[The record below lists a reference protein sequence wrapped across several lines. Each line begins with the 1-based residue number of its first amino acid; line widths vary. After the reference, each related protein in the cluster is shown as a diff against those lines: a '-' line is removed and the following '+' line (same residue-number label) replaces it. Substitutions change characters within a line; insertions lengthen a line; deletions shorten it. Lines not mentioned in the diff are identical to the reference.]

1 MWHLAYLAQ
10 NVNLID
16 GGTNLYPLQT
26 EALLSG
32 ISALLSGILN
42 QSPKRNFVMRA
53 VLRCAIVLLEILR
66 NIALVSHILQARVRR
81 SFAPATLDKRG

>member
-1 MWHLAYLAQ
+1 MVWHLAYLAQ

-32 ISALLSGILN
+32 ILAVESHLPYPKILGFLD
-42 QSPKRNFVMRA
+42 P
-53 VLRCAIVLLEILR
+53 LI
-66 NIALVSHILQARVRR
+66 QAQNSTY
-81 SFAPATLDKRG
+81 SFARTYSN